1 MVNRTILI
9 TFTNLNLVMDKLIA
23 AFPNNMIEALSIAS
37 EAHISKNEREIRNVL
52 ITGMGGS
59 GIGGKIVALWL
70 QDELKVPVA
79 LINDYNLP
87 EFVNQDTLV
96 IASSYSGNTEETLI
110 SLHKAH
116 VKGARIIGICSGGD
130 LAAFC
135 KANSYDYI
143 LVPGGNPPRTQLA
156 YSVVQLVNIFVQL
169 GLCSAYRLEA
179 IKRAQRLL
187 VTSTDLIK
195 KEANDLADFLDGKV
209 GVFYSS
215 SRYEGVAIR
224 ARQQFEENAKY
235 LCWHHVIP
243 EMNHNELVGWG
254 GGDDRFAVVFMQT
267 GDLIPRNQKRY
278 EITMERIKTFTP
290 FVKELRAHGSCV
302 IERSFYLI
310 HLVDWASLFLAQK
323 KGVDAFDID
332 VIYYLKDEL
341 AKFEE

>member
-1 MVNRTILI
+1 
-9 TFTNLNLVMDKLIA
+9 MDKLIA

-37 EAHISKNEREIRNVL
+37 KAQISKSTVEIRNIL

-70 QDELKVPVA
+70 QDELSVPVT

-87 EFVNQDTLV
+87 EFVNEHTLV
-96 IASSYSGNTEETLI
+96 IASSYSGNTEETLM
-110 SLHKAH
+110 SLYKAH
-116 VKGARIIGICSGGD
+116 EKGARIIGICSGGD
-130 LAAFC
+130 LQEFC
-135 KANSYDYI
+135 AKHAYNCI

-156 YSVVQLVNIFVQL
+156 FSVVQLVHIFVQL
-169 GLCSAYRLEA
+169 GLCSPKRLDE
-179 IKRAQRLL
+179 IKSANELL
-187 VTSTDLIK
+187 VSATDTIK
-195 KEANDLADFLDGKV
+195 TEARKLADFLDGKV

-215 SRYEGVAIR
+215 ARYEGVAIR
-224 ARQQFEENAKY
+224 ARQQFEENSKY

-278 EITMERIKTFTP
+278 DITMDRIKTFTP
-290 FVKELRAHGSCV
+290 HVTEIVAKGTCP

-310 HLVDWASLFLAQK
+310 HLVDWSSLYLAQK
-323 KGVDAFDID
+323 KGVDEFDID

-341 AKFEE
+341 AKFQG

>member
-1 MVNRTILI
+1 
-9 TFTNLNLVMDKLIA
+9 MDKLIA

-37 EAHISKNEREIRNVL
+37 KAQISKNTHEIRNIL

-70 QDELKVPVA
+70 QDELSVPVT

-87 EFVNQDTLV
+87 EFVNEHTLV
-96 IASSYSGNTEETLI
+96 IASSYSGNTEETLM
-110 SLHKAH
+110 SLYKAH
-116 VKGARIIGICSGGD
+116 EKGARIIGICSGGD
-130 LAAFC
+130 LQEFC
-135 KANSYDYI
+135 AKNSYNCI

-156 YSVVQLVNIFVQL
+156 FSVVQLVNIFVQL
-169 GLCSAYRLEA
+169 GLCSSKRLDE
-179 IKRAQRLL
+179 IKSANELL
-187 VTSTDLIK
+187 VSASDTIK
-195 KEANDLADFLDGKV
+195 TEARKLADFLDGKV

-215 SRYEGVAIR
+215 ARYEGVAIR
-224 ARQQFEENAKY
+224 ARQQFEENSKY

-278 EITMERIKTFTP
+278 DITMDRIKTFTP
-290 FVKELRAHGSCV
+290 YVTEIVAKGTCP

-310 HLVDWASLFLAQK
+310 HLVDWSSLYLAQK
-323 KGVDAFDID
+323 KGVDEFDID

-341 AKFEE
+341 AKFQG